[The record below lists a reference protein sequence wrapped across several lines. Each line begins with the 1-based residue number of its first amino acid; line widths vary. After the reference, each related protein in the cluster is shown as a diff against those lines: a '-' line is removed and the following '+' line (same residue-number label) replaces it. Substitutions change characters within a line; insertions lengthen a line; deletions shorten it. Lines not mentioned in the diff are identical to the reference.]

1 MSEYEQITLA
11 KNQRF
16 AIIARLVLAVAFAA
30 VALISFA
37 KLADQFSSPEAYSHE
52 IEQRDNRKETAATLS
67 VVAAAASAGVT
78 VIPDDICTPIA
89 QQLAEISKD
98 LGIVTGAVILEKYA
112 MTILGFA
119 VFRFILPLAMLVLAV
134 CAVVPASSP
143 FKDSCVAAVLRVL
156 LASLIIWYSVPLGVR
171 ASDMIFDTYEETI
184 NNAIENAKLAEELT
198 KQKDEASR
206 RSDAAAADRKLEFSI
221 EGFVDALA
229 SIPSAIANV
238 AGSVASSASDKVS
251 VLVAWAKVVLTQI
264 TEGFAVLV
272 VTTCII
278 PLLVPLLMFW
288 LAKLLLQPSSASLP
302 SLPQFASVSL
312 LPSADQNPL
321 GSPVRNRKQ

>member
-1 MSEYEQITLA
+1 
-11 KNQRF
+11 
-16 AIIARLVLAVAFAA
+16 
-30 VALISFA
+30 
-37 KLADQFSSPEAYSHE
+37 
-52 IEQRDNRKETAATLS
+52 
-67 VVAAAASAGVT
+67 
-78 VIPDDICTPIA
+78 
-89 QQLAEISKD
+89 
-98 LGIVTGAVILEKYA
+98 
-112 MTILGFA
+112 
-119 VFRFILPLAMLVLAV
+119 
-134 CAVVPASSP
+134 
-143 FKDSCVAAVLRVL
+143 
-156 LASLIIWYSVPLGVR
+156 
-171 ASDMIFDTYEETI
+171 MIFDTYEETI

-206 RSDAAAADRKLEFSI
+206 SSDAASDRKLEFSI
-221 EGFVDALA
+221 DGFVDALA

-251 VLVAWAKVVLTQI
+251 VLVGWAKVVLTQI

-312 LPSADQNPL
+312 LPSADQNSL
-321 GSPVRNRKQ
+321 GSPVRNRKK